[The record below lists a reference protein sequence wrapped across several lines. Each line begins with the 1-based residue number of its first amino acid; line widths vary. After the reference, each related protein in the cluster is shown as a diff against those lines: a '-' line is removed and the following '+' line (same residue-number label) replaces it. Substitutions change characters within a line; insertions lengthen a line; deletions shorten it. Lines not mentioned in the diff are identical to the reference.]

1 MHLANNAKEPNDQ
14 FLSVVGYCGLFISAI
29 LLVRVAIHAVRKFK

>member
-1 MHLANNAKEPNDQ
+1 MQKNLMFK
-14 FLSVVGYCGLFISAI
+14 FLSVVGYGGLFINAI

>member
-1 MHLANNAKEPNDQ
+1 MYAKEPNVQ
-14 FLSVVGYCGLFISAI
+14 FLSVVGLFISAI

>member
-1 MHLANNAKEPNDQ
+1 MRTN
-14 FLSVVGYCGLFISAI
+14 FLNVVGYRGLFISAI